1 MLQLTAVR
9 PAREKPSY
17 EALSAKTYHAKL
29 NAEGVAM
36 PPSDWNDEDE

>member
-9 PAREKPSY
+9 PTRGKPSY
-17 EALSAKTYHAKL
+17 EALSAKAYHAKL

-36 PPSDWNDEDE
+36 PSSDWNDEGE